1 MELFGVGGT
10 ELILIIIIAMVVAG
24 PKRVAQWMYYVGKFV
39 ARLQRMWSEMMQVI
53 QQELKE
59 SGMDIELP
67 KTPPTRQSINQ
78 TARNM
83 LKPYTQELDEAQKD
97 IERNLEAVQREA
109 NIKQNVMISNQIKQ
123 STSLAN
129 PMSSSSQNGNQPT
142 LDSSSNGNIPPAE
155 LPRPF
160 GTWSSMPTKADDR
173 PDEK

>member
-39 ARLQRMWSEMMQVI
+39 ARLQRMWAEMMQVI

-83 LKPYTQELDEAQKD
+83 LKPYTQELDEAKKE
-97 IERNLEAVQREA
+97 IERDLEAVQREA
-109 NIKQNVMISNQIKQ
+109 NIKQNVLISNQIKQ
-123 STSLAN
+123 SASLAN
-129 PMSSSSQNGNQPT
+129 PVTQPSQNDNQPPSNT
-142 LDSSSNGNIPPAE
+142 SSNGNTTPTE
-155 LPRPF
+155 SSSTF
-160 GTWSSMPTKADDR
+160 GTWSSASVQEDNLI
-173 PDEK
+173 DE

>member
-59 SGMDIELP
+59 SGMDVELP

-78 TARNM
+78 AARNM
-83 LKPYTQELDEAQKD
+83 LKPYTQELDEAKKD
-97 IERNLEAVQREA
+97 IERDLETVQREA
-109 NIKQNVMISNQIKQ
+109 NIKQNVLISNQIKQ
-123 STSLAN
+123 NA
-129 PMSSSSQNGNQPT
+129 QNGNSPKPT
-142 LDSSSNGNIPPAE
+142 PDVSSNGNTPPAE
-155 LPRPF
+155 SPTTF
-160 GTWSSMPTKADDR
+160 GTWSMPNSTEESSQNE
-173 PDEK
+173 PT